1 MLYIYLT
8 ITGEIILNQQQIP
21 TLRQTQ
27 QKKTVPTIEVNG
39 LWNRDENP
47 PTPL

>member
-27 QKKTVPTIEVNG
+27 QKKDCSN
-39 LWNRDENP
+39 NRGQWFMK
-47 PTPL
+47 